1 MHVAVQAFRY
11 LNLVAYIALGA
22 VTLAYWLR
30 LRDRASMW
38 AAVAFGSLGLLELL
52 SLVPNHPGNVAERAV
67 SRIAIA
73 LLVLFPYFL
82 FRFTNAFRSPG
93 RRLENALFG
102 FTAILVVWT
111 FALPSIP
118 QNGEPRSATFQA
130 YVILFFI
137 HWMVLSIVAAA
148 SLWRAGREQPTVA
161 RRRMQLLALATAL
174 ITVAILLA
182 ILTTNENSE
191 LSLSSGV
198 LASVSVVAF
207 LLGFAPPRILR
218 MWWRLP
224 EQTRLQQAMATL
236 LAFAESEE
244 EVAQRVLEPA
254 AAIVGAS
261 AMAIRNAE
269 GRTVAAWNVPA
280 EQLSALGSGAV
291 PRGDQT
297 QGRLVDLEVPGG
309 SLVVWTSPYAPFF
322 GDEELRLLSTLGAL
336 TGLALDRVRLFQ
348 AEHDARVALER
359 ADEVK
364 TNFIALAA
372 HELRTP
378 MTTIHGFVTTLHHLA
393 DRLDDV
399 QREAVRDALLQQTQR
414 MSLLVEQL
422 LDLSRLDAQV
432 IDITPERVDVRAQVE
447 EIVHTATPDSAA
459 IEIDVPEDTVAVLD
473 RSALER
479 IVTNL
484 VTNAL
489 RYGQPPVRVRAE
501 QTDRHFRLSVEDR
514 GSGVA
519 PEFIPDLFERFTRS
533 EGSRAS
539 AVGTGLGLAIARSY
553 ARAHGGDLFYEDAIP
568 HGARFNLVLPMK
580 RRESTT

>member
-1 MHVAVQAFRY
+1 MR
-11 LNLVAYIALGA
+11 A

-269 GRTVAAWNVPA
+269 GRTVASWNVPA